1 MINRYSS
8 RRKRFSQSFFNEKLK
23 NAVQYD
29 RIAGY
34 FTSSI
39 FEIAGEALEQIKG
52 QIRVICN
59 SSLDVRDVKTA
70 QLAKNALRRAWCDF
84 NPEELEGASGRFIR
98 LYEFLKSEKLK
109 VKVLPDEVFG
119 LIHGKAGVVTYENG
133 EKTSFLGSVNES
145 KSGWQLNYELLWEDD
160 SAEAVQWVQEEFDAL
175 WGDYRAVEL
184 SDFII
189 QDIKRLSERT
199 VLDSVEEWRKSETDA
214 PSVAVES
221 PVYRENFGLW
231 EHQKYF
237 VDVAFR
243 DHKLSCGARYVLA
256 DQVGLGKTIQ
266 LAMAAQLMALY
277 GDKPI
282 LIIVPK
288 TLMWQW
294 QDEMNTLLDMP
305 SAIWNGKMWVDE
317 NGIEYPNR
325 GVQDI
330 RKCPRRVGICSQG
343 IIKSNSPTSNFLLET
358 EYECVVVDE
367 SHRARRKNLGKNK
380 MNQKADPNNLYGF
393 LLDISK
399 KTKSL
404 LLATATPV
412 QLYPIELWDLMNI
425 LSQKNDSIL
434 GSPASNWR
442 KQSKLAKG
450 LDLIMGKKTTTLL
463 SPENWDWI
471 RNPFPPA
478 SEGSPF
484 NTMRLKAS
492 MKDDDFFYDS
502 LIGDLEP
509 SDQKRLTDLL
519 KDGFFQQHNPYIR
532 HVVRRERSYLENT
545 IDQETNEPYLKK
557 IGVVLFGEEDDEAL
571 RLSGYMKQA
580 YEYAEQFCEALGSR
594 SHSAGFLK
602 SLLLKRVG
610 SSMVAG
616 KSTGL
621 KMLREWNCSYD
632 SFNEIEDETK
642 EPELRDL
649 TPEETLLLERFVSL
663 LETNEATDPK
673 YYRTVEVLRDMGWLQ
688 RGVIIF
694 SQYFDTANWVAE
706 NLSKE
711 FPSEPVGLYAGG
723 DKSGFYQDGVFT
735 KKEKEYLKAKV
746 QKEEYRILVGTDS
759 ASEGLNLQKLGALI
773 NLDLPWNPTKLEQRK
788 GRIQRIG
795 QVNDKVFIYNMR
807 YKDSVEDRVH
817 KMLSK
822 RLENIYGLF
831 GQIPDVLEDVWINV
845 AIHKQDEALKII
857 DQLPEKH
864 PFENRY
870 NLGVKHIDW
879 ESCSKVLNKKEKRKI
894 LEQGWR

>member
-199 VLDSVEEWRKSETDA
+199 VLDSVEEWRESETDA

-425 LSQKNDSIL
+425 LSQKNDSVL

-557 IGVVLFGEEDDEAL
+557 IEVVLFGEEDDEAL

>member
-8 RRKRFSQSFFNEKLK
+8 RRKGLSQSFFNDKLIH
-23 NAVQYD
+23 AVQYD

-39 FEIAGEALEQIKG
+39 FEIAGEAIEAING
-52 QIRVICN
+52 HIRVICN
-59 SSLDVRDVKTA
+59 SSLDAQDVQTA
-70 QLAKNALRRAWCDF
+70 YMAKNALRKAWCDF
-84 NPEELEGASGRFIR
+84 KPEEIEGSGKRFVR
-98 LYEFLKSEKLK
+98 LYELLTSGKLK
-109 VKVLPDEVFG
+109 VKVLPDEAFG
-119 LIHGKAGVVTYENG
+119 LIHGKAGIITYENG
-133 EKTSFLGSVNES
+133 DKTSFLGSVNES
-145 KSGWQLNYELLWEDD
+145 LSGWQLNYELLWEDD
-160 SAEAVQWVQEEFDAL
+160 SPNAVDWVQEEFDAL

-199 VLDSVEEWRKSETDA
+199 VLDSVEEWRESETDA

-221 PVYRENFGLW
+221 PVYRESFGLW

-237 VDVAFR
+237 IDRAFR
-243 DHKLSCGARYVLA
+243 DHKKSFGARYVLA

-266 LAMAAQLMALY
+266 LAMSAQLMALY
-277 GDKPI
+277 GEKPI

-294 QDEMNTLLDMP
+294 QDEMNALLDMP
-305 SAIWNGKMWVDE
+305 SAVWNGKVWVDE

-343 IIKSNSPTSNFLLET
+343 IMTSKSPASEFLVQN

-367 SHRARRKNLGKNK
+367 AHRARRKNLGKNK
-380 MNQKADPNNLYGF
+380 MSQSPEPNNLYHF

-399 KTKSL
+399 KTKSM

-425 LSQKNDSIL
+425 LSQNNDSVL
-434 GSPASNWR
+434 GSLSSNWR
-442 KQSKLAKG
+442 KRQRLAKG

-463 SPENWDWI
+463 SPDNWDWI

-484 NTMRLKAS
+484 NAMRLKAS
-492 MKDDDFFYDS
+492 MKEDDFVYNK
-502 LIGDLEP
+502 LLGDLQP
-509 SDQKRLTDLL
+509 SDQKRLEDLL
-519 KDGFFQQHNPYIR
+519 KDNFFQQHNPYIR
-532 HVVRRERSYLENT
+532 HVIRRERSYLENT

-557 IGVVLFGEEDDEAL
+557 IEVVLYGEEDDEAL
-571 RLSGYMKQA
+571 DLTGYMKQA
-580 YEYAEQFCEALGSR
+580 YEYAEQFCEELGKR
-594 SHSAGFLK
+594 SKSSGFLK

-616 KSTGL
+616 KTTGY
-621 KMLREWNCSYD
+621 KMLRDWNASNDYFEE
-632 SFNEIEDETK
+632 SEDEVQEK
-642 EPELRDL
+642 DIRDL
-649 TPEETLLLERFVSL
+649 TPKETQLLERFVSL
-663 LETNEATDPK
+663 LETNETTDPK
-673 YYRTVEVLRDMGWLQ
+673 YFRTVEVLKDMDWIQ

-706 NLSKE
+706 NLSKD
-711 FPSEPVGLYAGG
+711 FPSEPIGLYTGG
-723 DKSGFYQDGVFT
+723 DKSGFYLDGSFT
-735 KKEKEYLKAKV
+735 KKEKEYLKSMV
-746 QKEEYRILVGTDS
+746 QKGDYRILVGTDS

-795 QVNDKVFIYNMR
+795 QVNDQVLIYSMR
-807 YKDSVEDRVH
+807 YKDSIEDRVH
-817 KMLSK
+817 KILSK

-831 GQIPDVLEDVWINV
+831 GQIPDVLEEVWINV
-845 AIHKQDEALKII
+845 AIAKQEEAMKII
-857 DQLPEKH
+857 DEIPKKH
-864 PFENRY
+864 PFEKRY
-870 NLGVKHIDW
+870 NMGIQHIDW
-879 ESCSKVLNKKEKRKI
+879 ESCSRVLNKKEKRKV
-894 LEQGWR
+894 LEKGWS